1 MSSSFL
7 RFFRPKSLILQWYSF
22 KGQGQ
27 NQKGEQVMIYRKL
40 FRMLTAGLFVLA
52 VSIPAMASDQ
62 NAPIEK
68 EILALDM
75 SWGQAAAKADGIVL
89 GKLLADD
96 LYHVHASGNIET
108 KATYI
113 DSLVSGKMKH
123 EPIVPQEVKVR
134 VYGDTAISTGKFK
147 MVAYKEGMAKPM
159 VDQVNVYVH
168 VWRKT
173 PTGWQLAVH
182 QATAEGGM
190 KMPGMDH
197 GAMPPGAMGHEGM
210 NHGGMTPSK

>member
-1 MSSSFL
+1 
-7 RFFRPKSLILQWYSF
+7 
-22 KGQGQ
+22 
-27 NQKGEQVMIYRKL
+27 MIYRKL

-52 VSIPAMASDQ
+52 ASIPAMASDQ
-62 NAPIEK
+62 NTPVEQ
-68 EILALDM
+68 EIQALDM
-75 SWGQAAAKADGIVL
+75 SWGQAAAKADGTVL

-113 DSLVSGKMKH
+113 DSLVSGKRKH

-134 VYGDTAISTGKFK
+134 VYGDTAVSTGKFK
-147 MVAYKEGMAKPM
+147 MVAYKEGMPKPM
-159 VDQVNVYVH
+159 VDQINVYVH

-190 KMPGMDH
+190 KMMPGMD
-197 GAMPPGAMGHEGM
+197 HEGM
-210 NHGGMTPSK
+210 NHKGMARRRPSKSGAELGIGGPLDGMV